1 MTAQA
6 RPAAPGRLGLAVRWM
21 RRHPWQWTWPL
32 AVAVVTI
39 GLRAGSLEV
48 DARPELYLRPW
59 STLLTSLST
68 WQESPTLGQAS
79 TRVGLAPIAGL
90 SSLLHLVGIPPWLV
104 VRLIRWTLLCAAGAG
119 AGVLARAILGETAGR
134 LAPRLAGAAYLLNPY
149 VVVAGASLPVIWPY
163 ALLPWQLWTAVRGMQ
178 TRLWWPWAL
187 AFAVTTFA
195 MAGQNAG
202 AVPAL
207 QLVATPVVV
216 LWAAWRH
223 RAPWRRVAKFVAT
236 AGASSLLVSA
246 YWLLPTTATRGADA
260 ATSGVGNVLETAAAT
275 SSYAEVLRG
284 MGLWSTYGQDDR
296 ALWNASQAPY
306 LTSAWLVLATFLVPV
321 LVAVALRWG
330 RPRARFLGLTLLVV
344 TAVLMVGA
352 HPWAS
357 PSPLGW
363 LWRSLLDAVPVL
375 RTLGTTNMAG
385 AALVLGIALALAAA
399 AAGLSSGQ
407 AGEGTAP
414 EGPAQDGADQ
424 WQAGPDRGA
433 AGQAGPARGAAGPAA
448 SKRSGPGPSA
458 SGAAAGDRSATAGVV
473 RRLGTLTPGRFA
485 AVGVVVLALAAE
497 PGWTGAMFSGDVNIP
512 GYWRQAAT
520 DLDREGTGAV
530 WFLPGQTSSNYRWST
545 PRHDD
550 IGPSLFHRPTIVRTA
565 AADTSREGAN
575 LLAAVDRDLQQ
586 GTLDPDTLVTVA
598 RYLGVTSI
606 VVRND
611 VAWETAGGADPE
623 TVVDQVLR
631 SRGLGAARSYGTPT
645 EQTEGLAPLLS
656 FTVQADV
663 LGPRI
668 VEAGDDIVVA
678 GDGDAFQMLGS
689 RGFLASGRPFR
700 YAEGLSADAMARI
713 LTGGAQVVLTDTN
726 RRREAVPQRLGEDH
740 GPVLRADQEPVST
753 ESLGAE
759 SDQSVRVE
767 TGWRTSVER
776 VTAARRELPQGS
788 SRNAIDGDPGTV
800 WWAGDFGTALD
811 ARLDVSLPTPHTI
824 DKIDIRTARRGVGGI
839 TSLVVSG
846 GGRSVTV
853 RPDRSGV
860 AHASLSGIATGDLS
874 VRIAGIAKGENGNVG
889 IADVD
894 LDGVP
899 APGIDAVRT
908 PASRALLE
916 VGRIYPQGPAPLDVL
931 LERQRG
937 RPGITY
943 DDEEAN
949 LSRDVVLPWRNTF
962 TIVGQARLSTPLPE
976 RALDDLEGDSSGI
989 EVTSSSQAFDLPR
1002 LRASEALDGNA
1013 STAWSPREPA
1023 LGQSWHVK
1031 GIRESVGS
1039 VTITQPTSGR
1049 QIKSVKVSVNG
1060 GAGKTVTLHPGTTSV
1075 PVNTTVTSLDIT
1087 IAAAGP
1093 STLGRVSLVDVGVG
1107 GATISRGG
1115 SPACTAVATLDG
1127 RPAMF
1132 ELAEPLLGSVVS
1144 LRPCQNQRTRLSAGV
1159 HRWRPVQGFVV
1170 NDLWWQ
1176 DTGTTVPEQPPAAQS
1191 LDAEE
1196 APVGPGWSGRIPA
1209 ATQDMVVLSGRGY
1222 DPRWKL
1228 SVNGR
1233 SAGEPELINGWEA
1246 SWLVRPQR
1254 AGPAD
1259 LGFGPQ
1265 RLVWIGLTV
1274 TLLTLV
1280 GIAAMLWWAWRNRP
1294 RAVMGERAERRLRLA
1309 EQHEYQGKRRTR
1321 RAGVPRRLA
1330 AWKSGWRASLL
1341 VVVASGLVLGW
1352 IGAVASVA
1360 LLVLRRLAGGRA
1372 VWVFGVAAIA
1382 LAPVVWV
1389 VEVWDLLGQV
1399 TPALVTEAPAA
1410 HYVAGA
1416 GLLALVVWAVDD
1428 ILGQSR
1434 PPAGRARARPRAAAT
1449 RF

>member
-1 MTAQA
+1 MTAEA
-6 RPAAPGRLGLAVRWM
+6 PPAARGRLGLAVRWV

-39 GLRAGSLEV
+39 GLRAGSLEL

-59 STLLTSLST
+59 STLLASLST

-79 TRVGLAPIAGL
+79 TRVGLAPIAAL
-90 SSLLHLVGIPPWLV
+90 SSLLHLAGIPPWLV
-104 VRLIRWTLLCAAGAG
+104 ARVIRWALLCAAGAG

-163 ALLPWQLWTAVRGMQ
+163 ALLPWQLWTAVRGMR

-236 AGASSLLVSA
+236 AGASSLLLSA
-246 YWLLPTTATRGADA
+246 YWLLPTTATRGADV
-260 ATSGVGNVLETAAAT
+260 ATSGVENVLEAATAT

-385 AALVLGIALALAAA
+385 AALVLGVALALAAA
-399 AAGLSSGQ
+399 AAGLGSGQ
-407 AGEGTAP
+407 AGEAPAP
-414 EGPAQDGADQ
+414 EGAGA
-424 WQAGPDRGA
+424 GE
-433 AGQAGPARGAAGPAA
+433 
-448 SKRSGPGPSA
+448 
-458 SGAAAGDRSATAGVV
+458 RSATGGPV
-473 RRLGTLTPGRFA
+473 RRSGMLTPGRFA

-512 GYWRQAAT
+512 GYWRQAAA

-575 LLAAVDRDLQQ
+575 LLAAVDR
-586 GTLDPDTLVTVA
+586 
-598 RYLGVTSI
+598 YLGVTSI

-645 EQTEGLAPLLS
+645 EQTEGLAPLLT
-656 FTVQADV
+656 FRVRADV

-678 GDGDAFQMLGS
+678 GDGDAFQMLSS

-726 RRREAVPQRLGEDH
+726 RRRESVPQRLGEDH
-740 GPVLRADQEPVST
+740 GPVLPADHEPVST
-753 ESLGAE
+753 ESLGAA
-759 SDQSVRVE
+759 SDQSVRIE
-767 TGWRTSVER
+767 TDWKTSVER
-776 VTAARRELPQGS
+776 VTAMRRELPQGS
-788 SRNAIDGDPGTV
+788 PRNAIDGDPGTV
-800 WWAGDFGTALD
+800 WWAGDFGTALE
-811 ARLDVSLPTPHTI
+811 ARLDISLPTPHTI
-824 DKIDIRTARRGVGGI
+824 DKIDIRTARRGVRGI

-846 GGRSVTV
+846 GGRAVTV

-874 VRIAGIAKGENGNVG
+874 VRIAGLAEGENGNVG

-894 LDGVP
+894 VDGVP

-908 PASRALLE
+908 PASRGLLE

-989 EVTSSSQAFDLPR
+989 QVTSSSQAFDLPR

-1023 LGQSWHVK
+1023 VGQSWHVK

-1060 GAGKTVTLHPGTTSV
+1060 GAATAVTLEPGTTSV
-1075 PVNTTVTSLDIT
+1075 PVNTAVTSLDIT
-1087 IAAAGP
+1087 VAAAGP

-1127 RPAMF
+1127 RPSMF

-1144 LRPCQNQRTRLSAGV
+1144 LRPCQNQRTRLSVGV
-1159 HRWRPVQGFVV
+1159 HRWRPVRGFVV

-1176 DTGTTVPEQPPAAQS
+1176 DTGTTVPEQPPAAQG

-1196 APVGPGWSGRIPA
+1196 AAVGPGWSGRIPA

-1246 SWLVRPQR
+1246 SWLVTPQR

-1274 TLLTLV
+1274 SLLTLA
-1280 GIAAMLWWAWRNRP
+1280 GIAVVLWWAWRNRP
-1294 RAVMGERAERRLRLA
+1294 RAVMGERAARRLRLA
-1309 EQHEYQGKRRTR
+1309 EQHEYEGKRRTR

-1352 IGAVASVA
+1352 AGALASVV

-1372 VWVFGVAAIA
+1372 VWGFGVAAIA
-1382 LAPVVWV
+1382 LAPVVWA
-1389 VEVWDLLGQV
+1389 VEVRHLLGRV

-1434 PPAGRARARPRAAAT
+1434 PPAGDARARPRVAAT